1 MIRTEKAEIG
11 GRGKDGE
18 TSPEEQIME
27 EPAAGLQYEAA
38 FGEEVSHV
46 LCHQK
51 ED

>member
-1 MIRTEKAEIG
+1 MNMRDTSTEG
-11 GRGKDGE
+11 WGDVTRGAD
-18 TSPEEQIME
+18 ME
-27 EPAAGLQYEAA
+27 EPAAGLQYEAV